1 MELDIASVKF
11 DAQGLVP
18 VVAQDAETGEVL
30 MLAYAD
36 AEALSRTARE
46 RRAWFYSRSRKS
58 YWLKGETSGNV
69 LDVTEIRID
78 CDADAVLLK
87 VRVRGDGVACHT
99 GAKSCF
105 FTEVEGVLD
114 SEAPQDLV
122 EGLPIETKNPQGH
135 LRASSI
141 GEVVDQL
148 YTTILSRKDSSP
160 DESYTSYL
168 LNAELDK
175 VLKKIGEEA
184 TEVVMASK
192 DGDREHLLYE
202 VGDLLYHTLVNC
214 ARFDIAPVD
223 IAAEL
228 RGRFK

>member
-1 MELDIASVKF
+1 MDLDIASVKF

-99 GAKSCF
+99 GEKSCF
-105 FTEVEGVLD
+105 FTEVEGVLVD
-114 SEAPQDLV
+114 ETSQDLAV
-122 EGLPIETKNPQGH
+122 G
-135 LRASSI
+135 SSI

-192 DGDREHLLYE
+192 DGDRAHLLYE
-202 VGDLLYHTLVNC
+202 VGDLFYHTLVNC
-214 ARFDIAPVD
+214 ARFNIAPED